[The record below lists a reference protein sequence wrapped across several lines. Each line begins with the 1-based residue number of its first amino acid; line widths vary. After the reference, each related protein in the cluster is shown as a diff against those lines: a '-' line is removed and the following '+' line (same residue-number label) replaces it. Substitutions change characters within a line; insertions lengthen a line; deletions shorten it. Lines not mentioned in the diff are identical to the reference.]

1 MKIRKIEPIK
11 LRVNPFQKHLIDIKK
26 LVNFKPK
33 PEDNIFAKV
42 NEIIDKQKN
51 SPTFQRVYVAGAM
64 SSDNI
69 LTMLSNIHEGIKQG
83 GELLSLGYAP
93 FVPHFD
99 ILFKIIGGDNVDVP
113 IDYYYHYTLQYLKV
127 ADAVLVCKNSE
138 NSKGTI
144 NELEIAQR
152 AGIPVFYSVK
162 QLDNF
167 FRGNIYV

>member
-11 LRVNPFQKHLIDIKK
+11 LRLTPHQKQVVDIMRLFK
-26 LVNFKPK
+26 FKPS
-33 PEDNIFAKV
+33 PEDNIFVKADELIKGFQAK
-42 NEIIDKQKN
+42 
-51 SPTFQRVYVAGAM
+51 PTFQRVYVAGAM

-69 LTMLSNIHEGIKQG
+69 LTMLNNIHEGIKQG

-93 FVPHFD
+93 FVPHLN
-99 ILFKIIGGDNVDVP
+99 ILFKIAGGNEVDVP
-113 IDYYYHYTLQYLKV
+113 MDYYYHYTLQYLKV

-144 NELEIAQR
+144 NELEIARR
-152 AGIPVFYSVK
+152 AGIPIFYSVK